1 LNVDLARR
9 RILLTSKKTL
19 VKSTLPPLTSYSPSV
34 LGNAFHGTI
43 VSLTPHGA
51 IVEFFAGVKGY
62 LPVSEMSEAWISD
75 ATEHFRQGQT
85 VKAWILS
92 VDESE
97 KRMRLS
103 LKDQSYWLNGGEAA
117 FKALEDGSLV
127 TAVVSGK
134 LGDKIVI
141 EITRQEVSLRGV
153 VHLDHLADTPGSK
166 CEKKLAKLKEGAKLK
181 LVVVLSKSLQNRIIT
196 CSLKPALVDAASEG
210 HFPSKY
216 EELYRGRK
224 VTGWVKN
231 IEDFGAFVG
240 FAGGVEGV
248 VTKNVISFC

>member
-1 LNVDLARR
+1 MN
-9 RILLTSKKTL
+9 
-19 VKSTLPPLTSYSPSV
+19 STLPPLTSYSPSV
-34 LGNAFHGTI
+34 LGKAFHGTI

-62 LPVSEMSEAWISD
+62 LPVGEMSEAWISD

-117 FKALEDGSLV
+117 FQALEEGSLV
-127 TAVVSGK
+127 TAVVSVK
-134 LGDKIVI
+134 LSDKIII
-141 EITRQEVSLRGV
+141 EIPHQEVSLRGI
-153 VHLDHLADTPGSK
+153 VHLDHLSDTPGSK
-166 CEKKLAKLKEGAKLK
+166 CEKKLAKLREGAKLK
-181 LVVVLSKSLQNRIIT
+181 QVLLLSKSLQNRIIT
-196 CSLKPALVDAASEG
+196 CSLKRSLVEAASEG

-216 EELYRGRK
+216 EELFRGRK

-231 IEDFGAFVG
+231 IEDFGAFIA
-240 FAGGVEGV
+240 FAGSVEGV
-248 VTKNVISFC
+248 VTKTVIHLLMVCDE